1 MKSGGGVAYVL
12 LAIEARPPG
21 FYLDEN
27 IVYRDDDGTWIPGDS
42 GGGGF
47 TASPM
52 GDKALIATIDDGSRT
67 YFFCGG
73 CGDNISGR
81 LESDEARR
89 HYVWDWAIP
98 LRNGHQPQS

>member
-1 MKSGGGVAYVL
+1 M
-12 LAIEARPPG
+12 
-21 FYLDEN
+21 DEN
-27 IVYRDDDGTWIPGDS
+27 ASQIRDYLIVNRVQVLSDACCSACGA
-42 GGGGF
+42 GF
-47 TASPM
+47 TASSM
-52 GDKALIATIDDGSRT
+52 GDKALIATIDEGNRT

-98 LRNGHQPQS
+98 LRNGHQAQS

>member
-1 MKSGGGVAYVL
+1 MLAKVSTEKTLMDHNSSQTKDYLIVNRVQVL
-12 LAIEARPPG
+12 NEACC
-21 FYLDEN
+21 N
-27 IVYRDDDGTWIPGDS
+27 AC
-42 GGGGF
+42 GGGF

-52 GDKALIATIDDGSRT
+52 GDKALIATIDDGNRT